1 MIQFVSVPKR
11 GDAVLGRKTDG
22 KMLFVNHE
30 ALNSAIDT
38 IDTDVYEK
46 IGVVIR
52 RTGKDVLIAYYQN
65 SSKKWSDRYSFK
77 LTGYTLDGTDRTG
90 TLSIREASNSW
101 ASGVDYV
108 VSYNASTVDDFI
120 AQLNA
125 FFQDTANPV
134 FQTQDWVAIKESD
147 NSVTLHFDFTAWQ
160 QASNAG
166 KSGFALTANLLPEI
180 TALANIRRKHGGTGG
195 EGVISSYWRA
205 LAYFRSDNSSTTYN
219 PASDVTSIKTSYPVC
234 LPAYLGTSQYQ
245 SDHCALLRQTYGEG
259 EAGWLRYM
267 QSCMPVNPTDFGNMG
282 ITNGLE
288 LTRILASKTYTSPK
302 KQTPAALCPAASY
315 CYGISTIAIPQG
327 KWYLPTVRDVSDML
341 IDVKYNTP
349 NAATKDD
356 TINRTLSWL
365 GGNAISNGSYFWSSC
380 RCNAISAWLANGN
393 FGFFYYYTMYYS
405 YVAVPFSLYKLA

>member
-11 GDAVLGRKTDG
+11 GDAVLGRKADG
-22 KMLFVNHE
+22 KVLFVNHE
-30 ALNSAIDT
+30 ALNTAIDT

-46 IGVVIR
+46 IGFVIR

-77 LTGYTLDGTDRTG
+77 LTGYTLDGTARTG

-120 AQLNA
+120 TQLNA

-147 NSVTLHFDFTAWQ
+147 NSVTLHFAFTNNK
-160 QASNAG
+160 QASNTA
-166 KSGFALTANLLPEI
+166 KSGFALTANFLPEI
-180 TALANIRRKHGGTGG
+180 TELANIRRKHGGTGG

-205 LAYFRSDNSSTTYN
+205 LAYFRSDNDSTNYN
-219 PASDVTSIKTSYPVC
+219 PASDVTSIKTSRPVC

-267 QSCMPVNPTDFGNMG
+267 QSCMPVNPTDYGNMG

-288 LTRILASKTYTSPK
+288 LTRILAGKTYTSPAK
-302 KQTPAALCPAASY
+302 PNPTILCPAASY

-349 NAATKDD
+349 NTATKDD

-380 RCNAISAWLANGN
+380 RYGAGSAWLALGN
-393 FGFFYYYTMYYS
+393 YGFFGNGYMYTS
-405 YVAVPFSLYKLA
+405 LVAVPFSLYKLA